1 MVSFGV
7 ITVTVISFTP
17 VFMRNIH
24 IGGQQMMNVSI
35 CSGDIFCNTEV
46 IPGKHVVL
54 CNILYVVFL
63 IEHTGTSVNIIYLA
77 IFASSGSCAYNNS
90 SAKFKQNILTFPF
103 EINV

>member
-1 MVSFGV
+1 
-7 ITVTVISFTP
+7 
-17 VFMRNIH
+17 MRNIH
-24 IGGQQMMNVSI
+24 IGGQQMMNVLI

-46 IPGKHVVL
+46 IPG
-54 CNILYVVFL
+54 
-63 IEHTGTSVNIIYLA
+63 YLA